1 MPRGGVR
8 TVTESASGCSSNS
21 ESELGRAVAIG
32 EDWVRGAGGWARIS
46 SDVGSQSA
54 VDVEFEVGVG
64 VGLLENAG
72 VEAIAG
78 FAGAASLGGAA
89 GFSGAAGASEAAP
102 AA

>member
-8 TVTESASGCSSNS
+8 TVTESASGWSSIS
-21 ESELGRAVAIG
+21 EGRAVAIG
-32 EDWVRGAGGWARIS
+32 DDWVRGAGGWARTS
-46 SDVGSQSA
+46 NDVGSHAA
-54 VDVEFEVGVG
+54 VAVG

-89 GFSGAAGASEAAP
+89 GFGAAAGASEAAP